1 MSGHHHEG
9 ELGPMFGGDLS
20 DGPIVVDGLGHRHYL
35 IPIRLFLR
43 RQGIEPVAGRTT
55 VLSIYLNLSEF
66 LKD

>member
-1 MSGHHHEG
+1 
-9 ELGPMFGGDLS
+9 MFGGDLS